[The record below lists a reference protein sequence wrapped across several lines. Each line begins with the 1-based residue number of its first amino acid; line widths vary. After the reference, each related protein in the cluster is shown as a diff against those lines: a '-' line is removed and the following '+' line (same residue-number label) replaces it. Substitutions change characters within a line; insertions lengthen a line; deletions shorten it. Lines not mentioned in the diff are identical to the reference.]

1 MEVHISNGSM
11 QLLPFV
17 VVLLGVGVGACRCK
31 RENRDVGW
39 CGVRNLCNADYTN
52 IAMRE
57 ENIAG
62 HRVEFYDSIEELPI
76 VRYQRFNKML
86 LVDAGVGG
94 DVSDFDNHLERVLT
108 YLANGKID
116 LATTELH
123 NLRQNIY
130 FVQENL
136 SPKYLSFAA
145 LIKSIDG
152 KPCSDLSDEGLAKTL
167 GRLRNA
173 PVGRLSALLGGSK
186 KKIDEDL
193 LVSFPSH
200 FDNSASKEY
209 FDKLR
214 KRTLLLLDCIISGK
228 TKTKQDSIDMLTLDL
243 LLFSKPQDFASGKV
257 EVEYDKQFEKMCT
270 NLSVQF
276 GLHPKEMTVVEFYS
290 AYEHLNEK
298 IRNKYKRNGKP
309 H

>member
-1 MEVHISNGSM
+1 
-11 QLLPFV
+11 
-17 VVLLGVGVGACRCK
+17 
-31 RENRDVGW
+31 
-39 CGVRNLCNADYTN
+39 
-52 IAMRE
+52 MRE

-152 KPCSDLSDEGLAKTL
+152 KPCSDLSDEGLAKAL

-173 PVGRLSALLGGSK
+173 PVGRLSALLGGAK

-200 FDNSASKEY
+200 FDSATSKEY
-209 FDKLR
+209 YDKLR

-228 TKTKQDSIDMLTLDL
+228 TKTKQDSIDLLTMDL
-243 LLFSKPQDFASGKV
+243 LLFSKPQEFASGKV
-257 EVEYDKQFEKMCT
+257 EVEYDRQFEKMCIC
-270 NLSVQF
+270 LSSQL
-276 GLHPKEMTVVEFYS
+276 GLRPKEMTVVEFYT
-290 AYEHLNEK
+290 AYEHLNEQIK
-298 IRNKYKRNGKP
+298 NKYKRNGNKS